1 MAKIKTF
8 RWVVEFTVDET
19 WVADGFNLTDASAR
33 EMLAHELSW
42 ANEHEFT
49 AKVLKAPRQA
59 KILKAQGY

>member
-1 MAKIKTF
+1 MKVTKNAK
-8 RWVVEFTVDET
+8 
-19 WVADGFNLTDASAR
+19 
-33 EMLAHELSW
+33 MLAHELSW